1 MPRKSNAIAVTLG
14 VDPGKNT
21 FHLIG
26 LDARGEIVLREKV
39 ARDKVVT
46 RLSNIPPCLVRIE
59 AGASTPAYL
68 LNDLVGAGEQ
78 GRRDREAEGLGGLE
92 VDYEFKLGRQ
102 LQRQIAR
109 FGSFQNLVDIS
120 RAASKVLTPLIW
132 DHVNPYGRFELDM
145 SARLPLL

>member
-92 VDYEFKLGRQ
+92 VDYEFKLGR
-102 LQRQIAR
+102 LHDWEVGCVFTSEHAPSEEPACR
-109 FGSFQNLVDIS
+109 
-120 RAASKVLTPLIW
+120 
-132 DHVNPYGRFELDM
+132 
-145 SARLPLL
+145 